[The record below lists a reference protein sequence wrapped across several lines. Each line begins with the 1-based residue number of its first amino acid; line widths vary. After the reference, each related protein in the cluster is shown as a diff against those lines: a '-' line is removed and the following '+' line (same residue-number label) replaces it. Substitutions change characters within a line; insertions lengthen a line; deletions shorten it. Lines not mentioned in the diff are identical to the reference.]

1 MKKILGFALG
11 ITMIALTP
19 AVENAQTL
27 TKKQIIVLAR
37 MMATVERCIDESVD
51 NFTDTELDLINKKID
66 ILSLVN
72 KKKFLRT
79 KGAIKTYEEF
89 KNMELKGFERKLIC
103 GGTVLWMN
111 GMLMGAL

>member
-19 AVENAQTL
+19 AVGNAQTL

-66 ILSLVN
+66 ILYLGN
-72 KKKFLRT
+72 KLRGNKVAKKTF
-79 KGAIKTYEEF
+79 EEF
-89 KNMELKGFERKLIC
+89 RYMELKGFERKLIC